1 MPANLSTDDGL
12 PLFLHDWPHAAPRG
26 TVLIVHGLGEHGGR
40 YAHVAAQL
48 NAWGWRVLANDHR
61 GHGRSGGE
69 RGRIASDDAL
79 QRDLSLVIDAARAGS
94 TGPLLLLGHSMGGLI
109 AARFVAEGLQAA
121 PAPWHR
127 EVDGL
132 VLSSPAL
139 RIGMNGFQK
148 LLLATLG
155 PLAPNLAVANGL
167 EPSWVS
173 RDPAVVAA
181 YVADPL
187 VHDRITPRLTRFIV
201 DGGEFVR
208 GVAPRWHVPTL
219 LMWAGSDRCVAPS
232 GSAEFAA
239 AAPKAVL
246 QAQVFEPLYH
256 EIFNEPEQA
265 QVFMRLQAWLQQRP

>member
-79 QRDLSLVIDAARAGS
+79 LRDLSLVIDAARAGS

-208 GVAPRWHVPTL
+208 GVAPRWRVPTL

-246 QAQVFEPLYH
+246 QSQVFEPLYH

-265 QVFMRLQAWLQQRP
+265 QVFTRLQAWLQQGS

>member
-48 NAWGWRVLANDHR
+48 NAWGWRVMAHDHR

-79 QRDLSLVIDAARAGS
+79 LRDLSLVIDAARAGS

-208 GVAPRWHVPTL
+208 GVAPRWRVPTL

>member
-208 GVAPRWHVPTL
+208 GVAPRWRVPTL

-265 QVFMRLQAWLQQRP
+265 QVFTRLQAWLQQRP

>member
-1 MPANLSTDDGL
+1 MPSNLTTDDGL

-40 YAHVAAQL
+40 YTHVAAQL
-48 NAWGWRVLANDHR
+48 NACGWRVMAPDHR

-79 QRDLSLVIDAARAGS
+79 LRDLSRVIDAARAAQP
-94 TGPLLLLGHSMGGLI
+94 GPLLLLGHSMGGLI
-109 AARFVAEGLQAA
+109 AARFVAEGLQPQPAA
-121 PAPWHR
+121 WWR
-127 EVDGL
+127 EVQGL

-139 RIGMNGFQK
+139 AIEMNPVQK

-155 PLAPNLAVANGL
+155 PLAPNLAVSNGL
-167 EPSWVS
+167 DPYWVS

-187 VHDRITPRLTRFIV
+187 VHDRITPRLTRFMV
-201 DGGEFVR
+201 DGGAFVR
-208 GVAPRWHVPTL
+208 GLAPRWRVPTL
-219 LMWAGSDRCVAPS
+219 LMWAGSDRCVAPR

-265 QVFMRLQAWLQQRP
+265 QVFTRLQAWLQQQA

>member
-1 MPANLSTDDGL
+1 MPANLTTDDGL

-48 NAWGWRVLANDHR
+48 NAWGWRVMAHDHR

-69 RGRIASDDAL
+69 RGRIASDETL
-79 QRDLSLVIDAARAGS
+79 LRDLARVIDAARAEQP
-94 TGPLLLLGHSMGGLI
+94 GPLLLLGHSLGGLI
-109 AARFVAEGLQAA
+109 AARFVAEGLQPQPAA
-121 PAPWHR
+121 WSR
-127 EVDGL
+127 EVQAL

-139 RIGMNGFQK
+139 AIEMNPVQK

-155 PLAPNLAVANGL
+155 PLAPNLAVGNGL
-167 EPSWVS
+167 NPAWVS

-201 DGGEFVR
+201 DGGAFVR
-208 GVAPRWHVPTL
+208 SLAPRWRVPTL
-219 LMWAGSDRCVAPS
+219 LMWAGSDRCVAPR

-265 QVFMRLQAWLQQRP
+265 QVFTRLQAWLQQRP

>member
-79 QRDLSLVIDAARAGS
+79 LRDLSLVIDAARAGS

-208 GVAPRWHVPTL
+208 GVAPRWRVPTL

-232 GSAEFAA
+232 GCAEFAA

-246 QAQVFEPLYH
+246 QSQVFEPLYH

-265 QVFMRLQAWLQQRP
+265 QVFTRLQAWLQQGS